1 MNFSTLFVD
10 LDDTIYPNDNGLWGA
25 IRDRMAQYMEHR
37 LGFPREEIPEIRR
50 SYFETYGTTLRG
62 LQLNYQVDADEYLT
76 YVHDLPLE
84 KYIKPDGQI
93 RDLLTSLRQH
103 KWIFTNSD
111 IRHARRVLSV
121 LDISDCFEGIIDIH
135 ALSFYCKPDL
145 QAYKNALSIAGENNP
160 EHCVMLD
167 DAPRNLVPAKQI
179 GMKTVLVGA
188 HPSDASADISIK
200 SIHELPF
207 AMPELWDRESS

>member
-25 IRDRMAQYMEHR
+25 IRDRMAQYMEHQ

-62 LQLNYQVDADEYLT
+62 LQINYQVDADEYLT

-84 KYIKPDGQI
+84 KYIKPDEQI
-93 RDLLTSLRQH
+93 RDLLTSLHQR

-111 IRHARRVLSV
+111 IRHAQRVLSV

-135 ALSFYCKPDL
+135 ALSFYCKPEL
-145 QAYKNALSIAGENNP
+145 QAYKNALSIAGESNP

-179 GMKTVLVGA
+179 GMKTVLVGV
-188 HPSDASADISIK
+188 HPSDASADFSIK

-207 AMPELWDRESS
+207 AMPELWER